1 MISKKITACFLCFIG
16 LFAANVKSDCDRKSD
31 KLRVEE
37 ASFKLERVDNQT
49 DLVEHGWN
57 LTAASKSDSTRTM
70 RKNEVRKENEIMY
83 NVAWTDYD
91 VNYRVD
97 VVIIDVYF
105 DYEMGP
111 QHYRYLGH

>member
-1 MISKKITACFLCFIG
+1 MCFNG
-16 LFAANVKSDCDRKSD
+16 LFAANVKSDCNRNLDT
-31 KLRVEE
+31 LRVEE
-37 ASFKLERVDNQT
+37 VSFRLERVDDQT

-57 LTAASKSDSTRTM
+57 LTAATTNFHYTRTM
-70 RKNEVRKENEIMY
+70 RKNEVRKESEIMY

-105 DYEMGP
+105 DYEIGP